1 MKIVWNKFTIL
12 WELSRK
18 LKKEKLTKQFV
29 CLISTK
35 ETKEIRTAWQNR
47 TFYKL
52 FTDIWNH
59 LGEHKDDVHDML
71 LGWVFWTKQ
80 VTIGRITREVNI
92 EKHTSKLDKEKG
104 KRFIDTILDFCKRE
118 NMPITITSRELQS
131 LYESYN

>member
-1 MKIVWNKFTIL
+1 MKIEWNKFTIL

-18 LKKEKLTKQFV
+18 LKKDKLTKQFV

-35 ETKEIRTAWQNR
+35 ETKEIRTLQQNR

-59 LGEHKDDVHDML
+59 LWEKKDDVHDMML
-71 LGWVFWTKQ
+71 WWVFWTKE
-80 VTIGRITREVNI
+80 VTIWRITREVNI

-104 KRFIDTILDFCKRE
+104 IKFIDTILLFCKKY
-118 NMPITITSRELQS
+118 NMPITVTPRELQS
-131 LYESYN
+131 LYDSYN